1 MPLVSWIAKLLLRPP
16 KKKRNKPRK
25 TSAEIYREGE
35 AAKKKEDEE
44 TAMLSQNA
52 TISKKVALRDAARVA
67 EQTYVPESST
77 LDREL
82 DSYEHIWNKRLGKD
96 VHNNLTEDV
105 NSLIR
110 DYIRKTLRT
119 MKTDGFTTKRI
130 QSLAESLMT
139 APSLQKIGEHDAL
152 LMYIK
157 LYMVK
162 LVKNIPM

>member
-1 MPLVSWIAKLLLRPP
+1 
-16 KKKRNKPRK
+16 
-25 TSAEIYREGE
+25 
-35 AAKKKEDEE
+35 
-44 TAMLSQNA
+44 
-52 TISKKVALRDAARVA
+52 
-67 EQTYVPESST
+67 
-77 LDREL
+77 
-82 DSYEHIWNKRLGKD
+82 
-96 VHNNLTEDV
+96 
-105 NSLIR
+105 
-110 DYIRKTLRT
+110 